1 MMKKI
6 IYFFLAILIIGCN
19 QSQDKNTYHLEYVHQ
34 SNEPIYIFKI
44 DNNNPVKIDSSIS
57 KSGKHEFDINLKG
70 ADIFLVGSQPQKS
83 ILFIGVPNKSNQFLF
98 QEGDYSKLK
107 VQGDSVNIILQDH
120 FNYRNGIISE
130 IQKINNLKDQEK
142 IILKN
147 NILVKYQ
154 EYLKKFINQNQQSP
168 SIIMVLGEIQNPVE
182 FMNELFLIKEVIINQ
197 FENQKYLIDINN
209 AIENANQQKKFLAQQ
224 EDRAIQELDQR
235 KKLGLEIGA
244 MAPEIALSDVNGK
257 IIKLSSL
264 KGNVVL
270 IDFWASWCRPCRAE
284 NPNVVKLY
292 NKYKNKNFTI
302 YSISLDQDRKKWIDA
317 INQDQL
323 SWPNHVSELTGWKST
338 PGIQYGV
345 SSIPKTFLI
354 DKDGIIIGYDLR
366 GSTLEKKLS
375 ELL

>member
-1 MMKKI
+1 MKKI

-34 SNEPIYIFKI
+34 TNEPIYIFKI
-44 DNNNPVKIDSSIS
+44 DNNNPVKIDSSVS

-98 QEGDYSKLK
+98 LEGDYSKLK
-107 VQGDSVNIILQDH
+107 VQGDSINIILQDH
-120 FNYRNGIISE
+120 FKYRNGIISE
-130 IQKINNLKDQEK
+130 IQKINNLNDQEK

-147 NILVKYQ
+147 NILAKYQ

-182 FMNELFLIKEVIINQ
+182 FMNELLLIKEVIINQ
-197 FENQKYLIDINN
+197 FENQKYLTDINN

-244 MAPEIALSDVNGK
+244 RAPEIALSDVNGK

-292 NKYKNKNFTI
+292 NKYKNKDFTI

-366 GSTLEKKLS
+366 GSNLEKKLS

>member
-1 MMKKI
+1 MKKI

-19 QSQDKNTYHLEYVHQ
+19 QSLDKNTYHLEYVHQ
-34 SNEPIYIFKI
+34 TNEPIYIFKI
-44 DNNNPVKIDSSIS
+44 DNNNPVKIDSSVS
-57 KSGKHEFDINLKG
+57 KSGKHKFDIKLKG

-107 VQGDSVNIILQDH
+107 VNGDSINIILQDH
-120 FNYRNGIISE
+120 FKYRNGIISE

-154 EYLKKFINQNQQSP
+154 EYLKKFINQNKQSP

-182 FMNELFLIKEVIINQ
+182 FMNELLLIKEVIINQ
-197 FENQKYLIDINN
+197 FENQKYLTDINN

-235 KKLGLEIGA
+235 KKLGLEIGDK
-244 MAPEIALSDVNGK
+244 APEIALSDVNGK

-270 IDFWASWCRPCRAE
+270 IDFWASWCRPCRVE

-375 ELL
+375 KLL

>member
-1 MMKKI
+1 MKKI
-6 IYFFLAILIIGCN
+6 IYFFLAILIIGCK

-34 SNEPIYIFKI
+34 TNEPIYIFKI
-44 DNNNPVKIDSSIS
+44 DNNNPVKIDSSVS

-107 VQGDSVNIILQDH
+107 VNGDSINIILQDH
-120 FNYRNGIISE
+120 FKYRNGIISE

-182 FMNELFLIKEVIINQ
+182 FMNELLLIKEVIINQ
-197 FENQKYLIDINN
+197 FENQKYLTEINN

-244 MAPEIALSDVNGK
+244 RAPEIALSDVNGK

>member
-1 MMKKI
+1 MKKI

-19 QSQDKNTYHLEYVHQ
+19 QSLDKNTYHLEYVHQ
-34 SNEPIYIFKI
+34 TNEPIYIFKI
-44 DNNNPVKIDSSIS
+44 DNNNPVKIDSSVS
-57 KSGKHEFDINLKG
+57 KSGKHKFDIKLKG

-107 VQGDSVNIILQDH
+107 VNGDSINIILQDH
-120 FNYRNGIISE
+120 FKYRNGIISE

-154 EYLKKFINQNQQSP
+154 EYLKKFINQNKQSP

-182 FMNELFLIKEVIINQ
+182 FMNELLLIKEVIINQ
-197 FENQKYLIDINN
+197 FENQKYLTDINN

-235 KKLGLEIGA
+235 KKLGLEIGDK
-244 MAPEIALSDVNGK
+244 APEIALSDVNGK

-375 ELL
+375 KLL

>member
-1 MMKKI
+1 MKKI
-6 IYFFLAILIIGCN
+6 IYFFLTILIIGCN
-19 QSQDKNTYHLEYVHQ
+19 QSQDKNTYHLEYFHQ
-34 SNEPIYIFKI
+34 TNEPIYIFKI
-44 DNNNPVKIDSSIS
+44 DNNNPVKIDSSVS
-57 KSGKHEFDINLKG
+57 TSGKHEFDIKLKG

-107 VQGDSVNIILQDH
+107 VNGDSINIILQDH
-120 FNYRNGIISE
+120 FKYRNGIISE
-130 IQKINNLKDQEK
+130 IQKINNLNDQEK

-147 NILVKYQ
+147 NILAKYQ

-182 FMNELFLIKEVIINQ
+182 FMNELLLIKEVIINQ
-197 FENQKYLIDINN
+197 FENQKYLTDVNN

-244 MAPEIALSDVNGK
+244 KAPEIALSDVNGK

>member
-1 MMKKI
+1 MKKI
-6 IYFFLAILIIGCN
+6 IYFFLTILIIGCN

-34 SNEPIYIFKI
+34 TNEPIYIFKI
-44 DNNNPVKIDSSIS
+44 DNNNPVKIDSSVS

-98 QEGDYSKLK
+98 LEGDYSKLK
-107 VQGDSVNIILQDH
+107 VQGDSINIILQDH
-120 FNYRNGIISE
+120 FKYRNGIISE
-130 IQKINNLKDQEK
+130 IQKINNLNDQEK

-147 NILVKYQ
+147 NILAKYQ

-182 FMNELFLIKEVIINQ
+182 FMNELLLIKEVIINQ
-197 FENQKYLIDINN
+197 FENQKYLTDINN

-244 MAPEIALSDVNGK
+244 RAPEIALSDVNGK

-292 NKYKNKNFTI
+292 NKYKNKDFTI

-366 GSTLEKKLS
+366 GSNLEKKLS

>member
-1 MMKKI
+1 MKKI

-19 QSQDKNTYHLEYVHQ
+19 QSLDKNTYHLEYVHQ
-34 SNEPIYIFKI
+34 TNEPIYIFKI
-44 DNNNPVKIDSSIS
+44 DNNNPVKIDSSVSI
-57 KSGKHEFDINLKG
+57 SGKHKFDINLKG

-107 VQGDSVNIILQDH
+107 VNGDSINIILQDH
-120 FNYRNGIISE
+120 FKYRNGIISE

-147 NILVKYQ
+147 NILIKYQ
-154 EYLKKFINQNQQSP
+154 EYLKKFINQNKQSP

-182 FMNELFLIKEVIINQ
+182 FMNELLLIKEVIINQ
-197 FENQKYLIDINN
+197 FENQKYLTDINN
-209 AIENANQQKKFLAQQ
+209 AIENANQQKKFLAQE

-244 MAPEIALSDVNGK
+244 KAPEIALSDVNGK

-264 KGNVVL
+264 QGNIVL

-292 NKYKNKNFTI
+292 NK
-302 YSISLDQDRKKWIDA
+302 
-317 INQDQL
+317 
-323 SWPNHVSELTGWKST
+323 
-338 PGIQYGV
+338 
-345 SSIPKTFLI
+345 
-354 DKDGIIIGYDLR
+354 
-366 GSTLEKKLS
+366 
-375 ELL
+375 

>member
-1 MMKKI
+1 MKKI
-6 IYFFLAILIIGCN
+6 IYFFLTILIIGCN

-34 SNEPIYIFKI
+34 TNEPIYIFKI
-44 DNNNPVKIDSSIS
+44 DNNNPVKIDSSVS

-244 MAPEIALSDVNGK
+244 RAPEIALSDVNGK

>member
-1 MMKKI
+1 MKKI

-19 QSQDKNTYHLEYVHQ
+19 QSLDKNTYHLEYIHQ
-34 SNEPIYIFKI
+34 TNEPIYIFKI
-44 DNNNPVKIDSSIS
+44 DNNNPVKIDSSVS
-57 KSGKHEFDINLKG
+57 TSGKHKFDIKLKG

-107 VQGDSVNIILQDH
+107 VNGDSINIILQDH
-120 FNYRNGIISE
+120 FKYRNGIISE

-182 FMNELFLIKEVIINQ
+182 FMNELLLIKKVIINQ
-197 FENQKYLIDINN
+197 FENQKYLTDINN

-244 MAPEIALSDVNGK
+244 RAPEIALSDVNGK

-366 GSTLEKKLS
+366 GSNLEKKLS

>member
-1 MMKKI
+1 MKKI

-19 QSQDKNTYHLEYVHQ
+19 QSLEKNTYHLEYVHQ
-34 SNEPIYIFKI
+34 TNEPIYIFKI
-44 DNNNPVKIDSSIS
+44 DNNNPVKMDSSVS
-57 KSGKHEFDINLKG
+57 TSGKHKFDINLKG

-98 QEGDYSKLK
+98 LEGDYSKLK
-107 VQGDSVNIILQDH
+107 VQGDSINIILQDH
-120 FNYRNGIISE
+120 FKYRNGIISE
-130 IQKINNLKDQEK
+130 IQKINNLNDQEK

-147 NILVKYQ
+147 NILAKYQ

-182 FMNELFLIKEVIINQ
+182 FMNELLLIKEVIINQ
-197 FENQKYLIDINN
+197 FENQKYLTDVNN

-244 MAPEIALSDVNGK
+244 RAPEIALSDVNGK

-292 NKYKNKNFTI
+292 NKYKNKDFTI

-366 GSTLEKKLS
+366 GSNLEKKLS

>member
-1 MMKKI
+1 MKKI
-6 IYFFLAILIIGCN
+6 IYFFLAILIIGCK
-19 QSQDKNTYHLEYVHQ
+19 QSLDKNTYHLEYIHQ
-34 SNEPIYIFKI
+34 TNEPIYIFKI
-44 DNNNPVKIDSSIS
+44 DNNNPVKIDSSVS
-57 KSGKHEFDINLKG
+57 TSGKHKFDIKLKG

-107 VQGDSVNIILQDH
+107 VNGDSINIILQDH
-120 FNYRNGIISE
+120 FKYRNGIISE

-182 FMNELFLIKEVIINQ
+182 FMNELLLIKEVIINQ
-197 FENQKYLIDINN
+197 FENQKYLTDVNS

-244 MAPEIALSDVNGK
+244 RAPEIALSDVNGK

>member
-1 MMKKI
+1 MKKI
-6 IYFFLAILIIGCN
+6 IYFFLTILIIGCN

-34 SNEPIYIFKI
+34 TNEPIYIFKI
-44 DNNNPVKIDSSIS
+44 DNNNPVKIDSSVS

-98 QEGDYSKLK
+98 LEGDYSKLK
-107 VQGDSVNIILQDH
+107 VQGDSINIILQDH
-120 FNYRNGIISE
+120 FKYRNGIISE
-130 IQKINNLKDQEK
+130 IQKINNLNDQEK

-147 NILVKYQ
+147 NILAKYQ

-168 SIIMVLGEIQNPVE
+168 SIIMILGEIQNPVE
-182 FMNELFLIKEVIINQ
+182 FMDELLLIKEVIINQ
-197 FENQKYLIDINN
+197 FENQKYLTDINN

-244 MAPEIALSDVNGK
+244 RAPEIALSDVNGK

-292 NKYKNKNFTI
+292 NKYKNKDFTI

>member
-354 DKDGIIIGYDLR
+354 DKDGIIIGHDLR

>member
-182 FMNELFLIKEVIINQ
+182 FMNELLLIKEVIINQ

>member
-1 MMKKI
+1 MKKI

-19 QSQDKNTYHLEYVHQ
+19 QSLKKNTYHLEYIHQ
-34 SNEPIYIFKI
+34 TNEPIYIFKI
-44 DNNNPVKIDSSIS
+44 DNNNPVKIDSSVS
-57 KSGKHEFDINLKG
+57 TSGKHKFDIKLKG

-107 VQGDSVNIILQDH
+107 VNGDSINIILQDH
-120 FNYRNGIISE
+120 FKYRNGIISE

-182 FMNELFLIKEVIINQ
+182 FMNELLLIKEVIINQ
-197 FENQKYLIDINN
+197 FENQKYLTDVNN

-244 MAPEIALSDVNGK
+244 KAPEIALSDVNGK

>member
-1 MMKKI
+1 MKKI
-6 IYFFLAILIIGCN
+6 IYFFLTILINGCN

-34 SNEPIYIFKI
+34 TNEPIYIFKI
-44 DNNNPVKIDSSIS
+44 DNNNPVKIDSSVS

-98 QEGDYSKLK
+98 LEGDYSKLK

-182 FMNELFLIKEVIINQ
+182 FMNELLLIKEVIINQ
-197 FENQKYLIDINN
+197 FENQKYLTDVNN

-244 MAPEIALSDVNGK
+244 RAPEIALSDVNGK

>member
-1 MMKKI
+1 MKKI
-6 IYFFLAILIIGCN
+6 IYFFLAILIISCN
-19 QSQDKNTYHLEYVHQ
+19 QSLDKNTYHLEYVHQ
-34 SNEPIYIFKI
+34 TNEPIYIFKI
-44 DNNNPVKIDSSIS
+44 DNNNPVKIDSSVS
-57 KSGKHEFDINLKG
+57 TSGKHKFDINLKG

-107 VQGDSVNIILQDH
+107 VNGDSINIILQDH
-120 FNYRNGIISE
+120 FKYRNGIISE

-147 NILVKYQ
+147 NILDKYQ
-154 EYLKKFINQNQQSP
+154 EYLKKFINQNKQSP

-182 FMNELFLIKEVIINQ
+182 FMNELLLIKEVIINQ
-197 FENQKYLIDINN
+197 FENQKYLTDINN

-235 KKLGLEIGA
+235 KKLGLEIGDK
-244 MAPEIALSDVNGK
+244 APEIALSDVNGK

-292 NKYKNKNFTI
+292 NKYKNKDFTI

>member
-1 MMKKI
+1 MKKI
-6 IYFFLAILIIGCN
+6 IYFFLAILIIGCK
-19 QSQDKNTYHLEYVHQ
+19 QSLDKNTYHLEYIHQ
-34 SNEPIYIFKI
+34 TNEPINIFKI
-44 DNNNPVKIDSSIS
+44 DNNNPVKIDSSVS
-57 KSGKHEFDINLKG
+57 TSGKHKFDIKLKG

-107 VQGDSVNIILQDH
+107 VNGDSINIILQDH
-120 FNYRNGIISE
+120 FKYRNGIISE

-182 FMNELFLIKEVIINQ
+182 FMNELLLIKEVIINQ
-197 FENQKYLIDINN
+197 FENQKYLTDVNN

-244 MAPEIALSDVNGK
+244 KAPEIALSDVNGK

-366 GSTLEKKLS
+366 GSNLEKKLS

>member
-1 MMKKI
+1 MKKI
-6 IYFFLAILIIGCN
+6 IYFFLAILIIGCK
-19 QSQDKNTYHLEYVHQ
+19 QSLDKNTYHLEYVHQ
-34 SNEPIYIFKI
+34 TNEPIYIFKI
-44 DNNNPVKIDSSIS
+44 DNNNPVKIDSSVS

-83 ILFIGVPNKSNQFLF
+83 ILFIGVPNKRNQFLF

-107 VQGDSVNIILQDH
+107 VNGDSINIILQDH

-182 FMNELFLIKEVIINQ
+182 FMNELLLIKEVIINQ
-197 FENQKYLIDINN
+197 FENQKYLTDVNN

-244 MAPEIALSDVNGK
+244 RAPEIALSDVNGK

-366 GSTLEKKLS
+366 GSNLEKKLS

>member
-1 MMKKI
+1 MKKI
-6 IYFFLAILIIGCN
+6 IYFFLAILIIGCK
-19 QSQDKNTYHLEYVHQ
+19 QSLDKNTYHLEYVHQ
-34 SNEPIYIFKI
+34 TNEPIYIFKI
-44 DNNNPVKIDSSIS
+44 DNNNPVKIDSSVS
-57 KSGKHEFDINLKG
+57 TSGKHKFDIKLKG

-98 QEGDYSKLK
+98 LKGDYSKLK
-107 VQGDSVNIILQDH
+107 VQGDSINIILQDH
-120 FNYRNGIISE
+120 FKYRNGIISE
-130 IQKINNLKDQEK
+130 IQKINNLNDQEK

-147 NILVKYQ
+147 NILAKYQ

-197 FENQKYLIDINN
+197 FENQKYLTDINN

-244 MAPEIALSDVNGK
+244 RAPEIALSDVNGK

>member
-1 MMKKI
+1 MKKI
-6 IYFFLAILIIGCN
+6 IYFFFAILIIGCK
-19 QSQDKNTYHLEYVHQ
+19 QSLDKNTYHLEYVHQ
-34 SNEPIYIFKI
+34 TNEPIYIFKI
-44 DNNNPVKIDSSIS
+44 DNNNPVKIDSSVS
-57 KSGKHEFDINLKG
+57 TSGKHKFDIKLKG

-107 VQGDSVNIILQDH
+107 VNGDSINIILQDH
-120 FNYRNGIISE
+120 FKYRNRIISE

-182 FMNELFLIKEVIINQ
+182 FMNELLLIKEVIINQ
-197 FENQKYLIDINN
+197 FENQKYLTDVNN

-244 MAPEIALSDVNGK
+244 RAPEIALSDVNGK

>member
-1 MMKKI
+1 MKKI
-6 IYFFLAILIIGCN
+6 IYFFLTILIIGCN

-34 SNEPIYIFKI
+34 TNEPIYIFKI
-44 DNNNPVKIDSSIS
+44 DNNNPVKIDSSVS
-57 KSGKHEFDINLKG
+57 TSGKHEFDINLKG

-98 QEGDYSKLK
+98 LEGDYSKLK
-107 VQGDSVNIILQDH
+107 VQGDSINIILQDH
-120 FNYRNGIISE
+120 FKYRNGIISE
-130 IQKINNLKDQEK
+130 IQKINNLNDQEK

-147 NILVKYQ
+147 NILAKYQ

-182 FMNELFLIKEVIINQ
+182 FMNELLLIKEVIINQ
-197 FENQKYLIDINN
+197 FENQKYLTDINN

-244 MAPEIALSDVNGK
+244 RAPEIALSDVNGK

-292 NKYKNKNFTI
+292 NKYKNKDFTI

>member
-1 MMKKI
+1 MKKI

-19 QSQDKNTYHLEYVHQ
+19 QSLDKNTYHLEYIHQ
-34 SNEPIYIFKI
+34 TNEPIYIFKI
-44 DNNNPVKIDSSIS
+44 DNNNPVKIDSSVS
-57 KSGKHEFDINLKG
+57 TSGKHKFDIKLKG

-107 VQGDSVNIILQDH
+107 VNGDSINIILQDH
-120 FNYRNGIISE
+120 FKYRNGIISE

-182 FMNELFLIKEVIINQ
+182 FMNELLLIKKVIINQ
-197 FENQKYLIDINN
+197 FENQKYLTDINN

-244 MAPEIALSDVNGK
+244 RAPEIALSDVNGK

-292 NKYKNKNFTI
+292 NKYKNKDFTI

-366 GSTLEKKLS
+366 GSNLEKKLS

>member
-1 MMKKI
+1 MKKI
-6 IYFFLAILIIGCN
+6 IYFFLTILIIGCN

-34 SNEPIYIFKI
+34 TNEPIYIFKI
-44 DNNNPVKIDSSIS
+44 DNNNPVKIDSSVS

-98 QEGDYSKLK
+98 LEDDYSKLK
-107 VQGDSVNIILQDH
+107 VQGDSKNIILQDH
-120 FNYRNGIISE
+120 FKYRNGIISE
-130 IQKINNLKDQEK
+130 IQKINNLNDQEK

-182 FMNELFLIKEVIINQ
+182 FMNELLLIKEVIINQ
-197 FENQKYLIDINN
+197 FENQKYLTDVNN

-244 MAPEIALSDVNGK
+244 RAPEIALSDVNGK

-292 NKYKNKNFTI
+292 NKYKNKDFTI

>member
-1 MMKKI
+1 MKKI
-6 IYFFLAILIIGCN
+6 IYFFLTILIIGCN

-34 SNEPIYIFKI
+34 TNEPIYIFKI
-44 DNNNPVKIDSSIS
+44 DNNNPVKIDSSVS

-98 QEGDYSKLK
+98 LEGDYSKLK
-107 VQGDSVNIILQDH
+107 VQGDSINIILQDH
-120 FNYRNGIISE
+120 FKYRNGIISE
-130 IQKINNLKDQEK
+130 IQKINNLNDQEK

-147 NILVKYQ
+147 NILAKYQ

-182 FMNELFLIKEVIINQ
+182 FMNELLLIKEVIINQ
-197 FENQKYLIDINN
+197 FENQKYLTDINN

-244 MAPEIALSDVNGK
+244 RAPEIALSDVNGK

-366 GSTLEKKLS
+366 GSNLEKKLS

>member
-1 MMKKI
+1 MKKI
-6 IYFFLAILIIGCN
+6 IYFFFAILIIGCK
-19 QSQDKNTYHLEYVHQ
+19 QSLDKNTYHLEYVHQ
-34 SNEPIYIFKI
+34 TNEPIYIFKI
-44 DNNNPVKIDSSIS
+44 DNNNPVKIDSSVS
-57 KSGKHEFDINLKG
+57 TSGKHKFDIKLKG

-107 VQGDSVNIILQDH
+107 VNGDSINIILQDH
-120 FNYRNGIISE
+120 FKYRNRIISE

-182 FMNELFLIKEVIINQ
+182 FMNELLLIKEVIINQ
-197 FENQKYLIDINN
+197 FENQKYLTDINN

-244 MAPEIALSDVNGK
+244 KAPEIALSDVNGK

>member
-1 MMKKI
+1 MKKI
-6 IYFFLAILIIGCN
+6 IYFFLTILIIGCN

-34 SNEPIYIFKI
+34 TNEPIYIFKI
-44 DNNNPVKIDSSIS
+44 DNNNPVKIDSSVS

-98 QEGDYSKLK
+98 LEGDYSKLK
-107 VQGDSVNIILQDH
+107 VQGDSINIILQDH
-120 FNYRNGIISE
+120 FKYRNGIISE
-130 IQKINNLKDQEK
+130 IQKINNLNDQEK

-147 NILVKYQ
+147 NILAKYQ

-182 FMNELFLIKEVIINQ
+182 FMDELLLIKEVIINQ
-197 FENQKYLIDINN
+197 FENQKYLTDINN

-224 EDRAIQELDQR
+224 EDRAIQEFDQR

-244 MAPEIALSDVNGK
+244 RAPEIALSDVNGK

-292 NKYKNKNFTI
+292 NKYKNKDFTI

-366 GSTLEKKLS
+366 GSNLEKKLS

>member
-1 MMKKI
+1 MKKI

-19 QSQDKNTYHLEYVHQ
+19 QSLDKNTYHLEYVHQ
-34 SNEPIYIFKI
+34 TNEPIYIFKI
-44 DNNNPVKIDSSIS
+44 DNNNPVKIDSSVSI
-57 KSGKHEFDINLKG
+57 SGKHKFDINLKG

-107 VQGDSVNIILQDH
+107 VNGDSINIILQDH
-120 FNYRNGIISE
+120 FKYRNGIISE

-147 NILVKYQ
+147 NILIKYQ
-154 EYLKKFINQNQQSP
+154 EYLKKFINQNKQSP

-182 FMNELFLIKEVIINQ
+182 FMNELLLIKEVIINQ
-197 FENQKYLIDINN
+197 FENQKYLTDINN
-209 AIENANQQKKFLAQQ
+209 AIENANQQKKFLAQE

-244 MAPEIALSDVNGK
+244 KAPEIALSDVNGK

-264 KGNVVL
+264 QGNIVL

-292 NKYKNKNFTI
+292 NKYKNKDFTI

-323 SWPNHVSELTGWKST
+323 SWPNHVSELKGWKST

>member
-1 MMKKI
+1 MKKI
-6 IYFFLAILIIGCN
+6 IYFFFTILIIGCN
-19 QSQDKNTYHLEYVHQ
+19 QSLDKNTYHLEYVHQ
-34 SNEPIYIFKI
+34 TNEPIYIFKI
-44 DNNNPVKIDSSIS
+44 DNNNPVKIDSSVS
-57 KSGKHEFDINLKG
+57 TSGKHKFDIKLKG

-107 VQGDSVNIILQDH
+107 VNGDSTNIILQDH
-120 FNYRNGIISE
+120 FKYRNGIISE
-130 IQKINNLKDQEK
+130 IQKINNLNDQEK

-147 NILVKYQ
+147 NILAKYQ

-182 FMNELFLIKEVIINQ
+182 FMNELLLIKEVIINQ
-197 FENQKYLIDINN
+197 FENQKYLTDINN

-244 MAPEIALSDVNGK
+244 RAPEIALSDVNGK

-302 YSISLDQDRKKWIDA
+302 YSISLDQERKKWIDA

-366 GSTLEKKLS
+366 GSNLEKKLS

>member
-44 DNNNPVKIDSSIS
+44 DNNNPVKIDSSVS

-354 DKDGIIIGYDLR
+354 DKDGIIIGHDLR

>member
-1 MMKKI
+1 MKKI
-6 IYFFLAILIIGCN
+6 IYFFLAILIISCN
-19 QSQDKNTYHLEYVHQ
+19 QSLDKNTYHLEYVHQ
-34 SNEPIYIFKI
+34 TNEPIYIFKI
-44 DNNNPVKIDSSIS
+44 DNNNPVKIDSSVS
-57 KSGKHEFDINLKG
+57 TSGKHKFDINLKG

-107 VQGDSVNIILQDH
+107 VNGDSINIILQDH
-120 FNYRNGIISE
+120 FKYRNGIISE

-147 NILVKYQ
+147 NILDKYQ
-154 EYLKKFINQNQQSP
+154 EYLKKFINQNKQSP

-182 FMNELFLIKEVIINQ
+182 FMNELLLIKEVIINQ
-197 FENQKYLIDINN
+197 FENQKYLTDINN

-235 KKLGLEIGA
+235 KKLGLEIGDK
-244 MAPEIALSDVNGK
+244 APEIALSDVNGK

-264 KGNVVL
+264 RGNVVL

-292 NKYKNKNFTI
+292 NKYKNKDFTI

>member
-1 MMKKI
+1 MKKI

-34 SNEPIYIFKI
+34 TNEPIYIFKI
-44 DNNNPVKIDSSIS
+44 DNNNPVKIDSSVS

-98 QEGDYSKLK
+98 LKGDYSKLK
-107 VQGDSVNIILQDH
+107 VQGDSINIILQDH
-120 FNYRNGIISE
+120 FKYRNGIISE
-130 IQKINNLKDQEK
+130 IQKINNLNDQEK

-147 NILVKYQ
+147 NILAKYQ

-182 FMNELFLIKEVIINQ
+182 FMNELLLIKEVIINQ
-197 FENQKYLIDINN
+197 FENQKYLTDINN

-224 EDRAIQELDQR
+224 KDRAIQELDQR
-235 KKLGLEIGA
+235 KKLGIEIGA
-244 MAPEIALSDVNGK
+244 RAPEIALSDVNGK

-366 GSTLEKKLS
+366 GLTLEKKLS